1 MDSNQNEQGSSQ
13 QENQQ
18 RQQALDAPISFLPS
32 VQRQLDLARE
42 QSSASRP
49 LSEQLAA
56 LYDGDWRLRVSAIR
70 TLEQWGTRV
79 PLIVLVQALEDED
92 SSVRAAVVHAL
103 GMLGEQAPV
112 ERLLS
117 ALQDSDWHV
126 RETAVLALGALGAR
140 VPEKSLVLALKDS
153 DSMVREAAQL
163 VLHRR
168 HNVVIS
174 AVEPEEASNSYEPQT
189 TYSILMEDS
198 YPLEAHADKY
208 GQFSRMDTLQ
218 RLEPRKK
225 GFLRSHWGILTVC
238 AVLFIVTVNV
248 TGWMVF
254 ALSTH
259 SFVSGVDVQ
268 AMPIP
273 APYGSAATPTVIPSQ
288 NSSAQALYT
297 YQDQS
302 DFISGVAWSPDS
314 THIASASADGTVD
327 VWNAFTGL
335 RLFKWSDP
343 YQNGLLAVAW
353 SPDGKYIAVGGTD
366 AQVADVYILNAN
378 NGQIVSTC
386 PIGSLAPQAS
396 QAHIGAIRATSGG
409 GPGTVYSLAWSHN
422 SKWIAAGVGDGTVQ
436 VFNPVTGTNVLTIS
450 TAGKAPFDG
459 NPVASSVTWSPDNQ
473 YIAYALGS
481 QVRLW
486 NFNTKQLQVHIP
498 RLANDWVT
506 AVAWSP
512 NNQYLA
518 INLAQLS
525 AGGVAAEIWSP
536 FTGKDAMYMKHFVGS
551 WSPDST
557 RITATTQTGY
567 IQVQDTSNKR
577 IFVATQSNYIQVW
590 EASNGQMLYT
600 YHDTIAPTTS
610 AAWSPNGTF
619 IASGDN
625 AGAVN
630 VWRAP

>member
-1 MDSNQNEQGSSQ
+1 MDINHNAQEPAR

-18 RQQALDAPISFLPS
+18 RQQAMDAPISFVPS
-32 VQRQLDLARE
+32 VLRQLGLDRE
-42 QSSASRP
+42 QSGADSSIHV
-49 LSEQLAA
+49 QLAA
-56 LYDGDWRLRVSAIR
+56 LNNRDWRVRVSAIR
-70 TLEQWGTRV
+70 TLERWGTRA
-79 PLIVLVQALEDED
+79 PMAVLVQALKDED
-92 SSVRAAVVHAL
+92 STVRAASVHAL

-112 ERLLS
+112 EHLVS

-140 VPEKSLVLALKDS
+140 VPEKSLVLAMKDS

-168 HNVVIS
+168 HNVVVS
-174 AVEPEEASNSYEPQT
+174 AVEQEEASNSYEPQT

-198 YPLEAHADKY
+198 YPLEAHADKD
-208 GQFSRMDTLQ
+208 GQISRMDTLRQ
-218 RLEPRKK
+218 LERRKK

-254 ALSTH
+254 ALSVH
-259 SFVSGVDVQ
+259 SSVSGVAMH
-268 AMPIP
+268 AMPTVTSYGP
-273 APYGSAATPTVIPSQ
+273 AVTATPMPPIV
-288 NSSAQALYT
+288 SSTRTLYT
-297 YQDQS
+297 YHDQS
-302 DFISGVAWSPDS
+302 AFISGEAWSPDS
-314 THIASASADGTVD
+314 TRIASASADGTLD
-327 VWNAFTGL
+327 VWDAFTGQ
-335 RLFKWSDP
+335 RLFKWGDP

-353 SPDGKYIAVGGTD
+353 SPDGKYIAVGGSD
-366 AQVADVYILNAN
+366 SHVADVYIFNAN

-396 QAHIGAIRATSGG
+396 QAHIGAVRAASGG

-436 VFNPVTGTNVLTIS
+436 VFNPATGTSVLTIS
-450 TAGKAPFDG
+450 TAGKASSDG

-486 NFNTKQLQVHIP
+486 NVTTKQLQVHIP

-506 AVAWSP
+506 AVVWSP
-512 NNQYLA
+512 DNQYLA
-518 INLAQLS
+518 INIAQLN

-536 FTGKDAMYMKHFVGS
+536 YTGKDALYMEHFAGS

-557 RITATTQTGY
+557 RITA
-567 IQVQDTSNKR
+567 
-577 IFVATQSNYIQVW
+577 ATQSNIIQVW
-590 EASNGQMLYT
+590 EASNGKLLYA
-600 YHDTIAPTTS
+600 YLDTIAQTTN
-610 AAWSPNGTF
+610 AVWSPNGNF
-619 IASGDN
+619 IASGDD

>member
-1 MDSNQNEQGSSQ
+1 MDTHQNAQEPAR

-18 RQQALDAPISFLPS
+18 ASDAPISFVPS
-32 VQRQLDLARE
+32 VLHQLGLERE
-42 QSSASRP
+42 QSSTDS
-49 LSEQLAA
+49 SFHEQLAA
-56 LYDGDWRLRVSAIR
+56 LNDRDWRVRVSAVR
-70 TLEQWGTRV
+70 TMERWGTRS
-79 PLIVLVQALEDED
+79 PMAVLVQALEDED
-92 SSVRAAVVHAL
+92 STVRAAAVHAL

-112 ERLLS
+112 EHLLS
-117 ALQDSDWHV
+117 ALQDNDWHV
-126 RETAVLALGALGAR
+126 RETAVLVLGGLGAR

-174 AVEPEEASNSYEPQT
+174 SVEPEEASNAYEPQT

-208 GQFSRMDTLQ
+208 GQFSRMDTLRQ
-218 RLEPRKK
+218 LERRKN
-225 GFLRSHWGILTVC
+225 GFLRSHWGVLTVC
-238 AVLFIVTVNV
+238 VVLFIVTVNV

-254 ALSTH
+254 ALNVH
-259 SFVSGVDVQ
+259 SSVSNV
-268 AMPIP
+268 AMH
-273 APYGSAATPTVIPSQ
+273 AMPTVISYGPAVTATPMPEQ
-288 NSSAQALYT
+288 GSSVQALYT
-297 YQDQS
+297 YHDQS
-302 DFISGVAWSPDS
+302 AFISGVSWSPDS
-314 THIASASADGTVD
+314 TRIASASGDGTLD
-327 VWNAFTGL
+327 VWDVFTGQ

-353 SPDGKYIAVGGTD
+353 SPDGKYIAVGGSD
-366 AQVADVYILNAN
+366 SHVAQMYVLNAN

-396 QAHIGAIRATSGG
+396 QAHIGAVRATSGG

-436 VFNPVTGTNVLTIS
+436 VFNPATGTSVFTIS
-450 TAGKAPFDG
+450 TAGKASSDG

-486 NFNTKQLQVHIP
+486 NVTTKQLQVHIP

-506 AVAWSP
+506 AVVWSP
-512 NNQYLA
+512 DNQYLA
-518 INLAQLS
+518 INIAQLN

-536 FTGKDAMYMKHFVGS
+536 STGKDNVYMEHFVGS

-557 RITATTQTGY
+557 RITA
-567 IQVQDTSNKR
+567 
-577 IFVATQSNYIQVW
+577 ATQSNVIQVW
-590 EASNGQMLYT
+590 EASNGKLLYA
-600 YHDTIAPTTS
+600 YRDTIAQTTN
-610 AAWSPNGTF
+610 ATWSPNGNF
-619 IASGDN
+619 IASGDD

-630 VWRAP
+630 VWGEP